1 MLIFGDFMCEVS
13 KKKKKDDGKELE
25 IIQLEKKVTVK
36 SDVLVGKLSSE
47 DVALKGLKVYCM

>member
-1 MLIFGDFMCEVS
+1 MKS
-13 KKKKKDDGKELE
+13 QKKKKKDDGKELE